1 MTTHQR
7 LDAALSA
14 SDLEMNAREVEAFFL
29 GGLSAISPMKL
40 PKALS
45 ELFLEDT
52 KVPVTFESA
61 DAKKQITDVLS
72 VLWKELEKNLEARRE
87 KLLVIDGA
95 DLKTEITQLGR
106 LGDFFLMGFTL
117 AGESVDDRDDEAG
130 ELLDELEDHLL
141 LFDEWVADGES
152 RLDQA
157 TWTEEGQKYRRELAE
172 LWGELCEALA

>member
-1 MTTHQR
+1 MTNPSS
-7 LDAALSA
+7 LDAALA
-14 SDLEMNAREVEAFFL
+14 TTDLEMTAREVEAFFL
-29 GGLSAISPMKL
+29 GGLSALSPMKF

-52 KVPVTFESA
+52 KVPVTFASA
-61 DAKKQITDVLS
+61 DAKAQLGQLLAS
-72 VLWKELEKNLEARRE
+72 LWKDLEKNLEARRE
-87 KLLVIDGA
+87 KLLVVDGV
-95 DLKTEITQLGR
+95 DLKSQVTLLGR

-141 LFDEWVADGES
+141 LFDDWLADGES
-152 RLDQA
+152 RLDQE
-157 TWTEEGQKYRRELAE
+157 TWSEEGQKYRRELAE